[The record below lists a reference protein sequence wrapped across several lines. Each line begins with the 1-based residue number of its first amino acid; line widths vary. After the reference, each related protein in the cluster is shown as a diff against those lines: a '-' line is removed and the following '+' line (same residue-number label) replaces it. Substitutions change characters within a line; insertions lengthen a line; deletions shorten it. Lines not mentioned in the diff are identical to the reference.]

1 MQFSEHWLR
10 QFVNPAMS
18 ADALGHALTMAGLEV
33 EEQTLVA
40 KPFNN
45 VVIGEI
51 VAAEKHPDADRLQ
64 LCKVDVG
71 QAELLQIVCGAP
83 NARVGLKAPCAMVG
97 AKLADFDIKQAKVRG
112 IESFGMMCSAKELGL
127 AEEAHGLL
135 EFPMSAT
142 VGQNVRDYLGLD
154 DTLYTIKLTPNRADC
169 LSILGVARDVV
180 AITGAPMTL
189 PTITATEIASDKV
202 KVVDVVDAGACPSYF
217 GRVIEGVNANART
230 PDWMLRA
237 LTRSGVRS
245 VSPVVDITN
254 YVLLELGQPMHAFD
268 VDKLKG
274 DITVRFA
281 KQNEKI
287 KLLNDSEIELLTDD
301 LVIADASGPIA
312 LAGVMGGEPTS
323 VTEQTNQIFL
333 ESAFFTPEVMAG
345 KARRLGLSTD
355 SSYRFERGV
364 DYGNSKQALE
374 RATGLILTICG
385 GQAGPVVEVVKD
397 LPERQPVVLRYA
409 RVRRVLGIDVTKDE
423 IGTIL
428 SQLGF
433 LFQEQSDSF
442 IVQAPTYRFDI
453 ACEADLIEEVARL
466 HGYDK
471 IPAIT
476 PVANLSMLPLPAAK
490 LSEHWLKDAMQMQGY
505 QEVVTYSFVEEAWER
520 DLFANMNPIKLKN
533 PLASNLSVMRT
544 HLWGG
549 LLDVLTYNLNRK
561 QERAMLF
568 EVGGTFH
575 RQAHGYD
582 EETHIAGLRYG
593 SVVPEQWGET
603 VRDVDFY
610 DVKTT
615 VDTLTH
621 HQAVYRKEIHPAL
634 HPGQTAR
641 VYINGQAVGWL
652 GKLHPKWQQ
661 HYNLPKNTILFELA
675 TQKLLQTEVT
685 TYKEVSKFIPIRR
698 DIAIVVDKHLE
709 AQTLIDAV
717 YAANIPLVQKMQ
729 LFDIYQGKGIP
740 ETKKSLAF
748 LILMQDTHKTM
759 VDSEAEAAMAQL
771 LSLLENKF
779 DAQLRN

>member
-1 MQFSEHWLR
+1 
-10 QFVNPAMS
+10 
-18 ADALGHALTMAGLEV
+18 
-33 EEQTLVA
+33 
-40 KPFNN
+40 
-45 VVIGEI
+45 
-51 VAAEKHPDADRLQ
+51 
-64 LCKVDVG
+64 
-71 QAELLQIVCGAP
+71 
-83 NARVGLKAPCAMVG
+83 
-97 AKLADFDIKQAKVRG
+97 
-112 IESFGMMCSAKELGL
+112 
-127 AEEAHGLL
+127 
-135 EFPMSAT
+135 
-142 VGQNVRDYLGLD
+142 
-154 DTLYTIKLTPNRADC
+154 
-169 LSILGVARDVV
+169 
-180 AITGAPMTL
+180 
-189 PTITATEIASDKV
+189 
-202 KVVDVVDAGACPSYF
+202 
-217 GRVIEGVNANART
+217 
-230 PDWMLRA
+230 
-237 LTRSGVRS
+237 
-245 VSPVVDITN
+245 
-254 YVLLELGQPMHAFD
+254 
-268 VDKLKG
+268 
-274 DITVRFA
+274 
-281 KQNEKI
+281 
-287 KLLNDSEIELLTDD
+287 
-301 LVIADASGPIA
+301 
-312 LAGVMGGEPTS
+312 
-323 VTEQTNQIFL
+323 
-333 ESAFFTPEVMAG
+333 
-345 KARRLGLSTD
+345 
-355 SSYRFERGV
+355 
-364 DYGNSKQALE
+364 
-374 RATGLILTICG
+374 
-385 GQAGPVVEVVKD
+385 
-397 LPERQPVVLRYA
+397 
-409 RVRRVLGIDVTKDE
+409 
-423 IGTIL
+423 
-428 SQLGF
+428 
-433 LFQEQSDSF
+433 
-442 IVQAPTYRFDI
+442 VQAPTYRFDI